1 MTGHRESRLRPV
13 ISRQNT
19 SNVEREERRPL
30 LSRARFPHSM
40 DGEQFFSCNTN
51 AHAHLPVYTNIHRIR
66 RDVVS
71 IVEDYLTI
79 EQLRDLRLNI
89 SVVRPL
95 VDKLYELDDISI
107 VYCLL
112 VNRAQ
117 FLHEQVHLNNR
128 QNVYV
133 SRATLC
139 EVVATRILRR
149 FGEDNP
155 GPDGLLLLANIL
167 VAGFEPFQ
175 NAPEEVRRQAAVSS
189 SWELRRTLPA
199 LEIAI
204 LSESKY
210 FLSSSYCQR
219 VTDAIYTG
227 HIVYTP
233 STFLDIIPDRY
244 KQKPISL
251 YDPREAP
258 LLNQYRLIVPRTRN
272 ILELFHF
279 IFLLFLYL
287 LFMAERNPEY
297 LSWYE
302 ITFAVYAFGWVLD
315 QFATILEHGWGVYT
329 QNLWSF
335 LDVMFAIVY
344 WVYLILR
351 LHGWRTG
358 EFDTG
363 QQAVDVL
370 AMGAPFLVPR
380 LAFNLLSDNLVF
392 LSLRSMMANFILLTF
407 LACWCFLGFLLSM
420 VWLAEG
426 RHRILT
432 ISKWMLWIWFGL
444 DGTGVQRSTE
454 FHWLLGPT
462 LMITF
467 AFLGNTLFLTILVSM
482 LSNTFSTIVANATA
496 EIQFR
501 RAVLTLEGVKA
512 DAIFAYPPP
521 FNILAMFVLLPMK
534 FLVNARWFHKI
545 HVATVRAIN
554 LPILLL
560 VAIAERRLLWPESKK
575 ARARTKGWF
584 WERWRITTHGDI
596 QTVFAI
602 APPDS
607 VEDDIAVDDE
617 LTHHM
622 IRRQYIRQQ
631 STAHDAFPK
640 LPLADDNKSSESSRR
655 TSTLKPPTRRD
666 SIAPY
671 GELDQQVRD
680 IINESGEVNQVND
693 RLSSLEQI
701 TARMEAMLEELC
713 TNALGD
719 DEGSLDG
726 GSMRTSGM
734 TGTIRDLDRTDRDE
748 VDN

>member
-1 MTGHRESRLRPV
+1 
-13 ISRQNT
+13 
-19 SNVEREERRPL
+19 
-30 LSRARFPHSM
+30 
-40 DGEQFFSCNTN
+40 
-51 AHAHLPVYTNIHRIR
+51 
-66 RDVVS
+66 
-71 IVEDYLTI
+71 
-79 EQLRDLRLNI
+79 
-89 SVVRPL
+89 
-95 VDKLYELDDISI
+95 
-107 VYCLL
+107 
-112 VNRAQ
+112 
-117 FLHEQVHLNNR
+117 
-128 QNVYV
+128 
-133 SRATLC
+133 
-139 EVVATRILRR
+139 
-149 FGEDNP
+149 
-155 GPDGLLLLANIL
+155 
-167 VAGFEPFQ
+167 
-175 NAPEEVRRQAAVSS
+175 
-189 SWELRRTLPA
+189 
-199 LEIAI
+199 
-204 LSESKY
+204 
-210 FLSSSYCQR
+210 
-219 VTDAIYTG
+219 
-227 HIVYTP
+227 
-233 STFLDIIPDRY
+233 
-244 KQKPISL
+244 
-251 YDPREAP
+251 
-258 LLNQYRLIVPRTRN
+258 
-272 ILELFHF
+272 
-279 IFLLFLYL
+279 
-287 LFMAERNPEY
+287 
-297 LSWYE
+297 
-302 ITFAVYAFGWVLD
+302 
-315 QFATILEHGWGVYT
+315 
-329 QNLWSF
+329 
-335 LDVMFAIVY
+335 
-344 WVYLILR
+344 
-351 LHGWRTG
+351 
-358 EFDTG
+358 
-363 QQAVDVL
+363 
-370 AMGAPFLVPR
+370 
-380 LAFNLLSDNLVF
+380 
-392 LSLRSMMANFILLTF
+392 
-407 LACWCFLGFLLSM
+407 
-420 VWLAEG
+420 
-426 RHRILT
+426 
-432 ISKWMLWIWFGL
+432 MLWIWFGL
-444 DGTGVQRSTE
+444 DGTGVQRSVRLPPNDEIILTLSNLSIQTE